1 MSRQFHKNHILALLP
16 ESTYHEWA
24 PHFDIIDLPMGK
36 VLYEPGAILGHVFF
50 PTTAIVS
57 WIYVL
62 SNGASTEV
70 VMTGREGLIGMYQLM
85 GGGKTHN
92 RAIVQTAGQAV
103 RVPLSVVLGSFTQDQ
118 QVQRL
123 FLLYTQAMITQM
135 AQIGV
140 CHRHHTLDQQLC
152 RMLLLTLDRLEGD
165 TIAMT
170 HELMSELLGVRRE
183 GVTLAAKRLMVD
195 GVIQYARGRITVLDR
210 AQLENRVCEC
220 YDVIH
225 EEYERLLQHPAKL
238 LQC

>member
-16 ESTYHEWA
+16 ASTYSAWA
-24 PHFDIIDLPMGK
+24 PHFEIVDLPMGK
-36 VLYEPGAILGHVFF
+36 VLYEPGAILGHVYF

-103 RVPLSVVLGSFTQDQ
+103 RVPLSVVLGSFTQEQ

-152 RMLLLTLDRLEGD
+152 RMLLLTLDRLEGN
-165 TIAMT
+165 TIVMT

-195 GVIQYARGRITVLDR
+195 GVIQYARGHISVLDR
-210 AQLENRVCEC
+210 AELENRVCEC
-220 YDVIH
+220 YGVIH
-225 EEYERLLQHPAKL
+225 EEYERLLQHPASV
-238 LQC
+238 LQY